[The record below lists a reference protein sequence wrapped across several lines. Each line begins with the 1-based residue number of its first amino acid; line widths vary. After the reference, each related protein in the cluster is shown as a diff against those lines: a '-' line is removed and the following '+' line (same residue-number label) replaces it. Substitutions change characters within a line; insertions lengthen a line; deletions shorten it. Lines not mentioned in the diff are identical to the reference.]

1 MKTLTKATV
10 KAYSIGTIATSI
22 KKLDT
27 QRRDITISALY
38 YALTSSNIAYLKS
51 MSQTDVACFDSALR
65 ALIPATWQRKGMFW
79 QFSHDKKAASL
90 EKLGLVLDPA
100 KTMSF
105 EEFAPAALAYWES
118 KQEATK
124 KAELTAQEEHDNAA
138 KAFNRYLES
147 VYSKGLTVSE
157 METAFI
163 MFKKAHTLVQAA

>member
-1 MKTLTKATV
+1 MKTLTQATI

-51 MSQTDVACFDSALR
+51 MSQTDVACFDSTLR

-79 QFSHDKKAASL
+79 QFNHDKKAASL

-105 EEFAPAALAYWES
+105 EEFAPAALAYWEN

-138 KAFNRYLES
+138 KAFNRYLENA
-147 VYSKGLTVSE
+147 YSKGLTVSE
-157 METAFI
+157 METMFI
-163 MFKKAHTLVQAA
+163 LFKKAHSLPIAA

>member
-1 MKTLTKATV
+1 MKTLTQATV
-10 KAYSIGTIATSI
+10 KVYSVNTIAASI

-38 YALTSSNIAYLKS
+38 FALVHNNVSYLKN
-51 MSQTDVACFDSALR
+51 MNQTDVACFDSTLR

-79 QFSHDKKAASL
+79 QFNHDKKAASL
-90 EKLGLVLDPA
+90 EKLGLVLEPNV
-100 KTMSF
+100 TMSF
-105 EEFAPAALAYWES
+105 EYFAQAALTYWES

-147 VYSKGLTVSE
+147 AYSKGLTVSE
-157 METAFI
+157 METMFI
-163 MFKKAHTLVQAA
+163 LFKKAHSLPITA